1 MTSAPTPQIR
11 KRPSVSRK
19 QIIWLVVILVA
30 LVALSRG
37 VKVVGIDSAAAA
49 NPKAFSAA
57 EFGKSEFP
65 KVVEGIKKRAVPA
78 TTLAEALKANSADAT
93 KKYGVAEPGGLGP
106 EFCVSFTGMV
116 GTGTS
121 GVYDV
126 KVEGVPSSLVIR
138 VQTGPAIN
146 GTDLRD
152 ATGTISFGQFTNQ
165 IDYQNAGSA
174 LNDQLKQQVLASID
188 TTNLKGKTI
197 SVIGAF
203 QLINPNGWL
212 VTPVELT
219 VR

>member
-1 MTSAPTPQIR
+1 VTSAPTPQIR
-11 KRPSVSRK
+11 KRPGVSRK

-57 EFGKSEFP
+57 EFGASEFP

-78 TTLAEALKANSADAT
+78 TTLADALKANVADAT
-93 KKYGVAEPGGLGP
+93 TKYGIAEPGGLGP
-106 EFCVSFTGMV
+106 EFCVSFTGVV

-174 LNDQLKQQVLASID
+174 LNDQLKQQVLANVD
-188 TTNLKGKTI
+188 TTNFKGKTI
-197 SVIGAF
+197 SVVGAF

-219 VR
+219 VQ